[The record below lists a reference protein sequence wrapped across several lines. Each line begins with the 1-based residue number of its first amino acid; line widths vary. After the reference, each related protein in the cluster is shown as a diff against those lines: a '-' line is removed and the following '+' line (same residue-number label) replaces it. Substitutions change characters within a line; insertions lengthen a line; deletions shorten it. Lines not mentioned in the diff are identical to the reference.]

1 MISQSI
7 LAAPHVV
14 YSKLPSPTSI
24 AKCAKQTTAY
34 STLDLVRDHCFLPRL
49 LRNLNV
55 GKVSDTL
62 VPLRTLIAVSLSR
75 HGQLHEEYH
84 IF

>member
-1 MISQSI
+1 MVSQSI

-14 YSKLPSPTSI
+14 HSKLPSPTSI
-24 AKCAKQTTAY
+24 AKYAEQTTAC

-55 GKVSDTL
+55 GKASDTL
-62 VPLRTLIAVSLSR
+62 VPLCTLIAASLSR
-75 HGQLHEEYH
+75 HGQLHEEYR